1 MASASLAACSGQV
14 EAPTISPHVVTGQ
27 QRVEDARERAFSR
40 PPRSCSL
47 CGLKL
52 GVAGTSPA
60 TTLVYD
66 LKRTKSALIYV
77 KYVGGRDR
85 SAVVAAVRRRGLS
98 RLKSARHGRAAPQ
111 PMLAQFLRQHL
122 DAGGTFGRTQ

>member
-40 PPRSCSL
+40 PPRSFSL
-47 CGLKL
+47 CALKL
-52 GVAGTSPA
+52 RGAGTSPA

-98 RLKSARHGRAAPQ
+98 RLEFARPGRPGLD
-111 PMLAQFLRQHL
+111 PMVGQVFRPHLAR
-122 DAGGTFGRTQ
+122 